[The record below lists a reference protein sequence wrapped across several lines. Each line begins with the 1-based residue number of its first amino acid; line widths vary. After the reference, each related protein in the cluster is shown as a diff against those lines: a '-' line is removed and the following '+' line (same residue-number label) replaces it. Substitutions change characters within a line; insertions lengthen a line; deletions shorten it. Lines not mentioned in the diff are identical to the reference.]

1 MIDLEKPRFVGREA
15 LIDERARGGPS
26 RRLVGLE
33 LDWEGIEAAY
43 ERHGIPP
50 VLLPG
55 TFGAP
60 VPAYRDGRQVG
71 KATSMTWSPIL
82 KKYIALAHLQGNPG
96 ALEIEFTIE
105 HKRRRAQASVAKK
118 PFFDPE
124 RKRK

>member
-1 MIDLEKPRFVGREA
+1 QPGVLGREA
-15 LIDERARGGPS
+15 LIDERARRGPS

-71 KATSMTWSPIL
+71 KATSMTWSPIFKRVVSL
-82 KKYIALAHLQGNPG
+82 ALLRSDRSGDGSRVQ
-96 ALEIEFTIE
+96 IE
-105 HKRRRAQASVAKK
+105 
-118 PFFDPE
+118 
-124 RKRK
+124 